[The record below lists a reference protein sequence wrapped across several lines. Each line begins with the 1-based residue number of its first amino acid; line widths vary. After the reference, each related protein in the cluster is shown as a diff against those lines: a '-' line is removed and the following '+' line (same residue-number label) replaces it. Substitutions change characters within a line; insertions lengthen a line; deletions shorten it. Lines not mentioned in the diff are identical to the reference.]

1 MAPRTRKTAAAPR
14 AAAQRDPTGSES
26 DSDTGSKGE
35 SKGTRTK
42 ALIKRVVA
50 ELVDEKGV
58 DGVLLED
65 VCQRTEL
72 TIGAFYFHF
81 GNKDAALEEV
91 AIDSLQAYYD
101 GLIDAPASLTLYNEI
116 QSILESSIE
125 VHVKHPRMARLMY
138 TMVPRSN
145 RVYTQWLQ
153 ARNRLIERVAQAMA
167 RERNHAQT
175 KGAASAPSGHD
186 YLYAQYLLAG
196 AEGFF
201 ENAFYGADPQFAR
214 IDLKPSNLV
223 RDVAV
228 LWYRA
233 ITAREPRPALVAEAH
248 TRLSSRLP
256 AKRLKSQRAV
266 MK

>member
-1 MAPRTRKTAAAPR
+1 MSPTRSRKNIATETEPEKAE
-14 AAAQRDPTGSES
+14 T
-26 DSDTGSKGE
+26 
-35 SKGTRTK
+35 KGTRTK

-50 ELVDEKGV
+50 ELVDEKGI
-58 DGVLLED
+58 DGVVLDD
-65 VCQRTEL
+65 VCKRTEL

-101 GLIDAPASLTLYNEI
+101 GLIRAPENLNLYNEVHA
-116 QSILESSIE
+116 ILESSIE
-125 VHVKHPRMARLMY
+125 VHVKHPRIARLIY

-145 RVYTQWLQ
+145 RVYVHWLEV
-153 ARNRLIERVAQAMA
+153 RNRLVERLALAMA
-167 RERNHAQT
+167 RERE
-175 KGAASAPSGHD
+175 KGAKTGAVPVPSSHD

-201 ENAFYGADPQFAR
+201 ENAFYGSDPQFAR
-214 IDLKPSNLV
+214 IDLKPANLV
-223 RDVAV
+223 RDIAV

-233 ITAREPRPALVAEAH
+233 ITAHAPRETLVAEAH
-248 TRLSSRLP
+248 QRVSERLP
-256 AKRLKSQRAV
+256 ARRLKSQRAV